1 MEADKLLEQLVEAD
15 KLGTRA
21 LQVAVSAMAA
31 EVAERVSKLC
41 TGDSDRRGFLNVE
54 ALV

>member
-21 LQVAVSAMAA
+21 LQVAVS
-31 EVAERVSKLC
+31 EQVRFQLHELSLENI
-41 TGDSDRRGFLNVE
+41 L
-54 ALV
+54 ALSRLHVRSHV